1 MNERIKELLE
11 QSGFTVFG
19 NDNHL
24 KVFGPDGSLTVDL
37 DKFAELIVRDCLRRI
52 EGCTAITTQQLKPYT
67 EFEQG
72 YDKAIN
78 KVYSQVKLHFGVK

>member
-1 MNERIKELLE
+1 MNERVKELYRQAYGVQMSIDDFALHPE
-11 QSGFTVFG
+11 EE
-19 NDNHL
+19 
-24 KVFGPDGSLTVDL
+24 
-37 DKFAELIVRDCLRRI
+37 KFAELIVRECLRRI
-52 EGCTAITTQQLKPYT
+52 EGCTIITTQQLKPYT

>member
-1 MNERIKELLE
+1 MNEKIKDLLPNPFAVDYEVKMHTGGLDLYTEE
-11 QSGFTVFG
+11 QMIE
-19 NDNHL
+19 
-24 KVFGPDGSLTVDL
+24 
-37 DKFAELIVRDCLRRI
+37 FAELIVKECLRRI